1 MPKSLIVGLKGLT
14 PIRNTAVRLSG
25 FGRWASKRSRSAP
38 SVTDYLL
45 EITLRCSQRGRTHQ
59 SGMRRATQS
68 LSIVTK
74 LSAKEIEDVSFS
86 LYMVGYIIFVAGL
99 AMAAH
104 LLHVPPRWIGVGV
117 ICLAGLGILTGVTST
132 RHRDPPA

>member
-1 MPKSLIVGLKGLT
+1 MWNAACS
-14 PIRNTAVRLSG
+14 
-25 FGRWASKRSRSAP
+25 SKFIHIYKT
-38 SVTDYLL
+38 VCEGD
-45 EITLRCSQRGRTHQ
+45 
-59 SGMRRATQS
+59 
-68 LSIVTK
+68 
-74 LSAKEIEDVSFS
+74 EDVSFS
-86 LYMVGYIIFVAGL
+86 LYMVGYILFVVGL